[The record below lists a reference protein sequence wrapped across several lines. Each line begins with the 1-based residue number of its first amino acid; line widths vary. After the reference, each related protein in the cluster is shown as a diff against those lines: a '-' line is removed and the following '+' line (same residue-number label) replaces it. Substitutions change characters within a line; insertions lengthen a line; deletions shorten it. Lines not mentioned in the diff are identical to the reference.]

1 MVFSS
6 LCLVHSQRLSMTSR
20 SLTFRYSPVHLCYY
34 AVVISV
40 FSFYIFMS
48 RTDPIS
54 LLLLFLFFLFGVTL
68 FRKAQGSIVSN
79 GIGMK
84 FGRSV
89 YFQVNVPRLTE
100 SDGLVFGFDCFKQF
114 LRQPCLV
121 CTSVANPLEV
131 SLVKCAT

>member
-1 MVFSS
+1 
-6 LCLVHSQRLSMTSR
+6 MTSR

-100 SDGLVFGFDCFKQF
+100 SDGLE
-114 LRQPCLV
+114 LI
-121 CTSVANPLEV
+121 T
-131 SLVKCAT
+131 